1 MRISKEYD
9 ERKNEILDTA
19 ERLFHTKGYEKT
31 TINDI
36 LKEVNIAK
44 GTFYYYFKSKE
55 EVMDALIERVS
66 LIAME
71 KVQKVAETE
80 GMDPQEKMLHM
91 FLAMR
96 MEGPGEEQMLD
107 DLHRPENAL
116 MHQKLLNYIVV
127 NIAPLLAQVVKQGVD
142 QGIWKCPYPLE
153 YMKIF
158 LAASTTLMDDGIFE
172 QDEKS
177 QMEILT
183 ALLSLL
189 ETMLKA
195 PEGSILS
202 VAAQYWG

>member
-189 ETMLKA
+189 ETMLQA

>member
-189 ETMLKA
+189 ETMLQV

>member
-96 MEGPGEEQMLD
+96 MEGPEEEQMLD

-116 MHQKLLNYIVV
+116 MHQKSLNYIVV

>member
-1 MRISKEYD
+1 MRISKVYD

-116 MHQKLLNYIVV
+116 MHQKSLNYIVV

-189 ETMLKA
+189 ETMLQA

>member
-80 GMDPQEKMLHM
+80 GMDTQEKMLHM

-189 ETMLKA
+189 ETMLQA

>member
-71 KVQKVAETE
+71 KVQKVAEAE

-116 MHQKLLNYIVV
+116 MHQKSLNYIVM

-189 ETMLKA
+189 ETMLQA

-202 VAAQYWG
+202 AAAQYWG

>member
-116 MHQKLLNYIVV
+116 MHQKSLNYIVV

-189 ETMLKA
+189 ETMLQV

>member
-71 KVQKVAETE
+71 KVQKVAEAE

-116 MHQKLLNYIVV
+116 MHQKSLNYIVV

-189 ETMLKA
+189 ETMLQA

>member
-71 KVQKVAETE
+71 KVQKVAEAE

-116 MHQKLLNYIVV
+116 MHQKSLNYIVV

-189 ETMLKA
+189 ETMLQV

>member
-1 MRISKEYD
+1 M
-9 ERKNEILDTA
+9 ER
-19 ERLFHTKGYEKT
+19 
-31 TINDI
+31 
-36 LKEVNIAK
+36 
-44 GTFYYYFKSKE
+44 
-55 EVMDALIERVS
+55 
-66 LIAME
+66 
-71 KVQKVAETE
+71 
-80 GMDPQEKMLHM
+80 QEKMLHM
-91 FLAMR
+91 FLSMR
-96 MEGPGEEQMLD
+96 MEGPKEAQMLD

-116 MHQKLLNYIVV
+116 MHQKSLNYIVM

-142 QGIWKCPYPLE
+142 KGIWKCSYPLE

-189 ETMLKA
+189 ETMLQA
-195 PEGSILS
+195 QEGSILS